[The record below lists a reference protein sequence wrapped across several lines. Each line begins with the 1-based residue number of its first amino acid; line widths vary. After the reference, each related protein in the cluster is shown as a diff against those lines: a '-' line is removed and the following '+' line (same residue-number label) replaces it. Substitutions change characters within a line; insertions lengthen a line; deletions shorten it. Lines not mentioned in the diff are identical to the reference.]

1 MKIPEQIIPSE
12 EEHVRAPKLSAF
24 RLDEKGRELVDSRPM
39 EPPIGYVRR
48 ESITDQIRRMI
59 HQVSQEAAAAG
70 EESLEEAND
79 FYMED
84 DPSSLL
90 PPTQYEN
97 DEDYVLEFQLEQSRK
112 AQMRAAEQPDPAPQP
127 DLPLGKKKA
136 PQPPPEPAGG
146 TGGE

>member
-1 MKIPEQIIPSE
+1 MKIPEQIIPSG
-12 EEHVRAPKLSAF
+12 EEHARAPKLSAF
-24 RLDEKGRELVDSRPM
+24 RLDQRGRELVDSRPM
-39 EPPIGYVRR
+39 EPPVGYVKR

-59 HQVSQEAAAAG
+59 HQVSQEQAAAG

-97 DEDYVLEFQLEQSRK
+97 DEDYVLEYQLEQSRK
-112 AQMRAAEQPDPAPQP
+112 AQNRASEQPDPVSEPEPPQ
-127 DLPLGKKKA
+127 GKKKA
-136 PQPPPEPAGG
+136 SQPPPEPLGG